1 MTMALKG
8 ARGGVNHL
16 TLSVSDLAAC
26 EAAFYTPVL
35 TELGYEKVEEHE
47 GQFTVWFNA
56 AAVTAISLSQAK
68 HQHDG
73 QYDRYKPGFH
83 HFAFWADSA
92 ADVGAFHEKLVAWGI
107 PVLDAPAD
115 YPEYGPGYHA
125 VFFADPD
132 GLKFELTYQ
141 TIEA

>member
-1 MTMALKG
+1 MATALKG

-16 TLSVSDLAAC
+16 TLSVSDLVAC

-35 TELGYEKVEEHE
+35 TELGYEKVEEHD

-56 AAVTAISLSQAK
+56 AAVTALSLSQAERK
-68 HQHDG
+68 HEG
-73 QYDRYKPGFH
+73 GYDRYKPGFH
-83 HFAFWADSA
+83 HFSFWAGSA
-92 ADVGAFHEKLVAWGI
+92 ADVDEFHEKLGKWGI
-107 PVLDAPAD
+107 PVLDAPAN
-115 YPEYGPGYHA
+115 YPEYGLGYRA